1 MIPLGYDC
9 SIRLVDDPFEYGHVP
24 VVPSENP
31 LSGFVLPDNSFENVS
46 DIQARIL
53 AQTVERRER
62 AREAVPRYAEA
73 IARKASAKIREVFLG
88 GRLDIAVSVHC
99 SSEASLCLP
108 DSAHAIAFSEESG
121 EACLKASI
129 SEAFFPL
136 LGSESVDEN
145 APAPFD
151 KHVVSPFDFA
161 QAICESISKMLEE
174 AGYSVKS
181 SSMHNHSQADVT
193 LRVSWQDEEFSSAWR
208 NFAYESQLDAYLSG
222 VPIEDILA

>member
-1 MIPLGYDC
+1 MPKRRGGGATIPLGYDC

-24 VVPSENP
+24 VAPSENP
-31 LSGFVLPDNSFENVS
+31 LSGFALPDNPFENVS
-46 DIQARIL
+46 DIQVRIL

-73 IARKASAKIREVFLG
+73 IAKKASSKIQEVFLG
-88 GRLDIAVSVHC
+88 GRLDIAVSVHF
-99 SSEASLCLP
+99 SSEAERRPPS
-108 DSAHAIAFSEESG
+108 SAHAIAFSEESG

-136 LGSESVDEN
+136 LGSDSVDEN
-145 APAPFD
+145 APVPFD

-174 AGYSVKS
+174 AGYSLTS
-181 SSMHNHSQADVT
+181 SQV
-193 LRVSWQDEEFSSAWR
+193 
-208 NFAYESQLDAYLSG
+208 
-222 VPIEDILA
+222 